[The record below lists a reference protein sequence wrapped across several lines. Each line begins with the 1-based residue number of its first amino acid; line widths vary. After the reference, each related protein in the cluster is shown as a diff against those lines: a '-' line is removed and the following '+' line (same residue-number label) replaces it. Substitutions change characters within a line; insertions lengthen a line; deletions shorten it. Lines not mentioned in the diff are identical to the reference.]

1 MSVKVE
7 PIPQFDGVYQVTLE
21 DGSKRIASKNL
32 APGRDVYGERLIRYK
47 DVEYRLWDPY
57 RSKIAAA
64 ILKGLKAM
72 PIKPGHKVLYLGAA
86 SGTTASHVSDIV
98 GEEGH
103 VYCIEF
109 APRPLK
115 ELINNVCRYRPNM
128 SPILADARFPE
139 KYAYLI
145 EKVDVIYCDIAQPE
159 QAQVLAD
166 NAKIFLKRGGWIM
179 LAIKARS
186 IDVTKEPSEVY
197 KREIAVLERNEFKIH
212 QVIHL
217 EPYDKDHAMILA
229 QYLPNQ

>member
-7 PIPQFDGVYQVTLE
+7 PLPKFDGVYQVILE
-21 DGSKRIASKNL
+21 DGSRRIASKNL
-32 APGRDVYGERLIRYK
+32 APGRDVYGERLIKYK
-47 DVEYRLWDPY
+47 DAEYRVWDPY

-64 ILKGLKAM
+64 IIKGLKDL
-72 PIKPGHKVLYLGAA
+72 PIKAGFKVLYLGAA

-103 VYCIEF
+103 VFCIEF

-115 ELINNVCRYRPNM
+115 ELIDNVCKYRSNM

-139 KYAYLI
+139 KYANLV
-145 EKVDVIYCDIAQPE
+145 EKVNMIYCDIAQPE
-159 QAQVLAD
+159 QAQILAN

-186 IDVTKEPSEVY
+186 IDVTKEPDEVY
-197 KREIAVLERNEFKIH
+197 EREITILEKNGFQIH

-229 QYLPNQ
+229 QYLPK

>member
-1 MSVKVE
+1 MTVKIE
-7 PIPQFDGVYQVTLE
+7 PLPNFEGVYQVTLE
-21 DGSKRIASKNL
+21 DGTRRIASKNL
-32 APGRDVYGERLIRYK
+32 VPGRNVYGERLIK
-47 DVEYRLWDPY
+47 HKKTEYRLWDPF

-64 ILKGLKAM
+64 IIKGLKSL
-72 PIKPGHKVLYLGAA
+72 PIKAGCKVLYLGAA

-98 GEEGH
+98 GENGH
-103 VYCIEF
+103 VFCIEF

-115 ELINNVCRYRPNM
+115 ELINNVCRFRPNM

-139 KYAYLI
+139 KYANLI
-145 EKVDVIYCDIAQPE
+145 EKVDVVYCDIAQPE
-159 QAQVLAD
+159 QAQILVN
-166 NAKIFLKRGGWIM
+166 NAKIFLKKNGWIM

-197 KREIAVLERNEFKIH
+197 KREITILESNGFQIH

-229 QYLPNQ
+229 QYKQAQ

>member
-1 MSVKVE
+1 MGVKVG
-7 PIPQFDGVYQVTLE
+7 PYQNFDGVYQVTLE
-21 DGSKRIASKNL
+21 NGSRRIASKNL
-32 APGRDVYGERLIRYK
+32 APGRNVYGERLIKFRK
-47 DVEYRLWDPY
+47 AEYRLWDPY

-64 ILKGLKAM
+64 ILKGLKFL
-72 PIKPGHKVLYLGAA
+72 PIKSGTKVLYLGAA

-103 VYCIEF
+103 VFCIEF

-115 ELINNVCRYRPNM
+115 ELIENVCKYRSNM

-139 KYAYLI
+139 KYANI
-145 EKVDVIYCDIAQPE
+145 VERVDVIYCDIAQPE

-166 NAKIFLKRGGWIM
+166 NAKIFLKKGGWIM

-186 IDVTKEPSEVY
+186 IDVTKEPSEIY
-197 KREIAVLERNEFKIH
+197 KREIAILEKNGFQIH
-212 QVIHL
+212 QVVHL

-229 QYLPNQ
+229 QYTPKQ

>member
-1 MSVKVE
+1 MTVKIE
-7 PIPQFDGVYQVTLE
+7 PLPNFEGVYQITLE
-21 DGSKRIASKNL
+21 DGTRRIASKNL
-32 APGRDVYGERLIRYK
+32 VPGRNVYGERLIKYK
-47 DVEYRLWDPY
+47 NMEYRLWDPF

-64 ILKGLKAM
+64 IIKGLKNLPMKA
-72 PIKPGHKVLYLGAA
+72 GSKVLYLGAA

-98 GEEGH
+98 GEDGH
-103 VYCIEF
+103 VFCIEF

-115 ELINNVCRYRPNM
+115 ELINNVCRFRSNM

-139 KYAYLI
+139 KYANLI

-159 QAQVLAD
+159 QAQILVD
-166 NAKIFLKRGGWIM
+166 NAKVFLKKNGWIM

-197 KREIAVLERNEFKIH
+197 KREIAILENNGFQIH

-229 QYLPNQ
+229 QYKPS

>member
-1 MSVKVE
+1 MTVKIE
-7 PIPQFDGVYQVTLE
+7 PLPNFEGVYQVTLE
-21 DGSKRIASKNL
+21 DGTRRIASKNL
-32 APGRDVYGERLIRYK
+32 VPGRNVYGERLIK
-47 DVEYRLWDPY
+47 HKKTEYRLWDPF

-64 ILKGLKAM
+64 IIKGLKSL
-72 PIKPGHKVLYLGAA
+72 PIKAGRKVLYLGAA

-98 GEEGH
+98 GENGH
-103 VYCIEF
+103 VFCIEF

-115 ELINNVCRYRPNM
+115 ELINNVCRFRPNM

-139 KYAYLI
+139 KYANLI
-145 EKVDVIYCDIAQPE
+145 EKVDVVYCDIAQPE
-159 QAQVLAD
+159 QAQILVN
-166 NAKIFLKRGGWIM
+166 NAKIFLKKNGWIM

-197 KREIAVLERNEFKIH
+197 KREITILESNGFQIH

-229 QYLPNQ
+229 QYKQAQ